1 MREPKPDSALSDSCP
16 LCDGYPVTPA
26 ERDEMCGPD
35 GTVRPHWR
43 YLTRALG
50 DMGEDELRRRYA
62 EAWRLIRD
70 NDVTYNI
77 YDDPRGMGR
86 PWQLD
91 LMPMLI
97 DSDEW
102 RDIEA
107 GLVQRAELL
116 NLVLRDLYG
125 ARTLVSKGI
134 LPPELVFS
142 HPGFLH
148 PCAGMAEPERRPL
161 VFYAA
166 DLARTPDGQLWVL
179 ADRAQAPSGAG
190 YALENRLV
198 ISRVLPSLFRDS
210 HVHRLASYFRT
221 ARRALAQLAPRPGG
235 EPNVVLLSA
244 GPANETYFE
253 HAYLA
258 SYLGYTLVEGSDLV
272 VRHGKVWLTT
282 LEGLR
287 PVDVILRR
295 MDDSYCDPVELRED
309 SYLGVPGLVNVVR
322 TGGVGIANPLGSG
335 LLENPALMPFLPR
348 LAQHLLGEDLRL
360 PSVTSWWCGDPQ
372 QREQVLDNLERMVIK
387 PVHGSVGFRFVFG
400 SRLSAAERDELAD
413 HIRARPHLFVGQ
425 QPLETST
432 VPVLGERGLEPRRT
446 VLRSFVVADDQ
457 DYLVMPGGLTR
468 VAADAASLV
477 VSSQSGAL
485 SKDTWV
491 LATEPE
497 KHVSLLGEVRQLQPP
512 YEQDAE
518 LPGRVADNLFWVGR
532 YAERAEFNSR
542 LLRLTLQFLVTGE
555 NEYSGSL
562 QRLLKTVTAQTMT
575 QPGFIG
581 QGAERRLQ
589 SPEQELLSV
598 IAQRQRA
605 GSLSQS
611 VHSLLLAARSVRD
624 RLSTDTWAVVNDI
637 DEELYSLQ
645 QIVPERL
652 ADALDEL
659 DNLVKA
665 LSAFSGL
672 TLENMTRGRGWRF
685 LDTGRR
691 LERAVQT
698 TRLLDTALVP
708 PLSAADAAVL
718 MESLLLVVESMMS
731 YRRRYRS
738 GLDVASL
745 LEMVVADELNPR
757 SLVYQLSRMEEH
769 INHLPREQEAG
780 SRSELKRLALEAAT
794 MVRLVDL
801 RQLAEPNAESG
812 RRDTLAAFLGGM
824 ARRLPALSDSLAA
837 AYFQVAE
844 TPTQLIQLRASSQP

>member
-1 MREPKPDSALSDSCP
+1 VREPKPDAVLTESCP
-16 LCDGYPVTPA
+16 LCDSYPVA
-26 ERDEMCGPD
+26 EGARDEMCARD
-35 GTVRPHWR
+35 GAVRPHWR

-50 DMGEDELRRRYA
+50 DMGGDELQRRYQ
-62 EAWRLIRD
+62 EARRLIRD

-97 DSDEW
+97 ESGQW

-125 ARTLVSKGI
+125 SRSLVSRGI
-134 LPPELVFS
+134 LPAELVFS
-142 HPGFLH
+142 HPGFLY
-148 PCAGMAEPERRPL
+148 PCAGIEHPERRPL
-161 VFYAA
+161 VSYAA
-166 DLARTPDGQLWVL
+166 DLARTPDGQMWVL

-190 YALENRLV
+190 YALENRV
-198 ISRVLPSLFRDS
+198 VVSRVLPSLFRDS
-210 HVHRLASYFRT
+210 HVHRLATFFRT
-221 ARRALAQLAPRPGG
+221 TRQTLAQLAPRPGE
-235 EPNVVLLSA
+235 EPNIVLLSA

-258 SYLGYTLVEGSDLV
+258 SYLGYTLVQGSDLV

-295 MDDSYCDPVELRED
+295 MDDSYCDPVELRDD

-322 TGGVGIANPLGSG
+322 TGGVGLANPLGSG
-335 LLENPALMPFLPR
+335 VLESPALMPFLPR
-348 LAQHLLGEDLRL
+348 LAQHLLGEELRL
-360 PSVTSWWCGDPQ
+360 PSVTTWWCGD
-372 QREQVLDNLERMVIK
+372 REQRDHVLANLERLVIK
-387 PVHGSVGFRFVFG
+387 TVHSSVGFRFVFG
-400 SRLSAAERDELAD
+400 SRLSAAERDELAG

-425 QPLETST
+425 EPLDMST
-432 VPVLGERGLEPRRT
+432 VPVLAQNGLEARRT
-446 VLRSFVVADDQ
+446 VLRTFLVADDQ
-457 DYLVMPGGLTR
+457 DYLAMPGGLTR
-468 VAADAASLV
+468 VAADSASLV

-497 KHVSLLGEVRQLQPP
+497 KQVTLLGEIRQVQPLHG
-512 YEQDAE
+512 QDAE

-542 LLRLTLQFLVTGE
+542 LLRLTLRFLVTGE
-555 NEYSGSL
+555 NEYSGCL
-562 QRLLKTVTAQTMT
+562 QRLLVTVTEQTVT
-575 QPGFIG
+575 HPGFV
-581 QGAERRLQ
+581 GAGAQQRLQ
-589 SPEQELLSV
+589 APEQELLSV
-598 IAQRQRA
+598 IADRERA
-605 GSLSQS
+605 GSLSQTMS
-611 VHSLLLAARSVRD
+611 NLLLAARSVRD
-624 RLSTDTWAVVNDI
+624 RLSTDTWSVVNDI
-637 DEELYSLQ
+637 DDELYSLQ
-645 QIVPERL
+645 HIVPERL

-672 TLENMTRGRGWRF
+672 TLENMSRGRGWRF
-685 LDTGRR
+685 LDMGRR
-691 LERAVQT
+691 LERSIQT
-698 TRLLDTALVP
+698 TRLLNSMLVP
-708 PLSAADAAVL
+708 ANGEAEVAVL

-738 GLDVASL
+738 GIDVASL
-745 LEMVVADELNPR
+745 LEMVLADELNPR

-769 INHLPREQEAG
+769 INDLPREQEPG
-780 SRSELKRLALEAAT
+780 YRSELKRLALETAT
-794 MVRLVDL
+794 MVRLADVS
-801 RQLAEPNAESG
+801 QLAEAKPKAQ
-812 RRDTLAAFLGGM
+812 RRDTLAAFLAGM
-824 ARRLPALSDSLAA
+824 SQRLPALSDSLAA

-844 TPTQLIQLRASSQP
+844 PPQQLLQLRAPSEP